1 MYCFRTSD
9 FGCLWGQWRTFKTV
23 GRANVWIVRYL
34 VYLTSSNVRHLQEFF
49 NNWPW
54 GSQGHGQGII
64 VLYLEEVMR
73 ERIFVLQWFLWRWL
87 QPWNTK
93 KKAVNNCSEE
103 IITEWGKKIMFGA
116 TWEVK
121 CQIGNFLCVW
131 MHKKRYWQRA
141 LQIIAGL
148 H

>member
-1 MYCFRTSD
+1 MYCFCTSD

-23 GRANVWIVRYL
+23 GRANAWIVSHL

-64 VLYLEEVMR
+64 VLYLEEVMC

-93 KKAVNNCSEE
+93 KKAVNNCSEGDHNWMGE
-103 IITEWGKKIMFGA
+103 K
-116 TWEVK
+116 
-121 CQIGNFLCVW
+121 NDVW
-131 MHKKRYWQRA
+131 SNMISQMSNWKFSLGVNA
-141 LQIIAGL
+141 
-148 H
+148 